1 MVREVSSDVRL
12 SFDEMRYAMA
22 QLAAKVTKSNVWT
35 EFQTQAR
42 RQRRDPQ
49 RLLDEYMRE
58 CLETWED
65 ERLFREMRRQARRS
79 GLKEADSVEI
89 VRQARQARK
98 SRRAKA

>member
-1 MVREVSSDVRL
+1 MTQLVANVTESS
-12 SFDEMRYAMA
+12 
-22 QLAAKVTKSNVWT
+22 VWT

-49 RLLDEYMRE
+49 KLLADYMRE

-79 GLKEADSVEI
+79 GFKETDGVEI
-89 VRQARQARK
+89 VRQVRQARK